1 MAGVPKTSL
10 AAWEGMSDKSQKML
24 ETMRKEMVSVIL
36 TGVIADIT
44 TIMAGII

>member
-10 AAWEGMSDKSQKML
+10 AAWEGMSDESQKIL